1 MKALDP
7 KSVPY
12 RSFSRSINT
21 GFLFFLIGVF
31 ASPGGVGANLLVI
44 GGMVLVGIAIG
55 IVYEIA
61 YYKRF
66 RYELT
71 GDTFDVTSGVI
82 SRRDREVPLRRVQNV
97 DVRQNVIQRVL
108 GIAAVHVESAGGG
121 QTEITLQY
129 VDESEARQLQRIL
142 RRKSVDAPET
152 AVGERD
158 TADDKIEVDR
168 EEEEVDEKAKSD
180 RVNDREL
187 DHKRSIDQEYA
198 DDEEL
203 LFEIQPRE
211 LAILSIF
218 TIDPGASLLGAIAL
232 SFASGFDPTTLV
244 PTDFVEGG
252 LPGTGLFA
260 LAWAILFFLL
270 AAWILSVILT
280 FNRYYGFRLVRI
292 EDELH
297 YERGLLQRYSGTIPL
312 DKVQTV
318 TVTESVPFRWFG
330 YAALAVETAGYAPGQ
345 SGSRGT
351 ESAIPLA
358 ERPRVFQLARSVEPF
373 GPVDIEPIPR
383 RARERYAVRY
393 AAVVSILMGVGY
405 GALTMFDVDG
415 NWAVAVALF
424 ALVPI
429 GAHLKWANRGYH
441 LGERYFF
448 ARTGVV
454 NRSTKI
460 VPYYRVQAVI
470 YTQTIFQR
478 RRRLASV
485 TADTASSA
493 SLLGRAATAH
503 DVDGE
508 RGLEIHS
515 EVEKRLQRQLRV
527 RRAGRNGVSAV
538 ETDAS
543 GGSAVETDASGG
555 INASDKTDASGG
567 TDTSDKT
574 DVSDGTDTSGK
585 ADNSSDENISCG
597 ADTSCGATNP
607 TQTDESR
614 TDSRSDEDRTMSNPA
629 RGSDETESMRE
640 STAGSDEDDSST
652 HSQEND
658 SST

>member
-31 ASPGGVGANLLVI
+31 ASPGGIGANLLVI

-55 IVYEIA
+55 IVYELA

-71 GDTFDVTSGVI
+71 SDTFDVTSGVI
-82 SRRDREVPLRRVQNV
+82 SRRNREVPLRRVQNV
-97 DVRQNVIQRVL
+97 DVRQNVLQRVL

-129 VDESEARQLQRIL
+129 VDENEAKHLQRIL
-142 RRKSVDAPET
+142 RRKSVEAPDAGD
-152 AVGERD
+152 GERD
-158 TADDKIEVDR
+158 AAADKTEVDR
-168 EEEEVDEKAKSD
+168 EEAADEKSKSD
-180 RVNDREL
+180 RRVDREFDHERSL
-187 DHKRSIDQEYA
+187 DREYEG
-198 DDEEL
+198 DEEL

-244 PTDFVEGG
+244 PTGPVEGG

-260 LAWAILFFLL
+260 LAWAILLFLL
-270 AAWILSVILT
+270 AAWILSMILT

-373 GPVDIEPIPR
+373 GPVDLEPIPR

-405 GALTMFDVDG
+405 GALTVFDVDG
-415 NWAVAVALF
+415 NWVVAVALF

-429 GAHLKWANRGYH
+429 AAHFKWANRGYH

-515 EVEKRLQRQLRV
+515 DVEERLQRQLRI
-527 RRAGRNGVSAV
+527 RRNGRDEVSAV
-538 ETDAS
+538 ETD
-543 GGSAVETDASGG
+543 V
-555 INASDKTDASGG
+555 SDGAT
-567 TDTSDKT
+567 
-574 DVSDGTDTSGK
+574 VSDGTDVSNGTDTSVGADTSGG
-585 ADNSSDENISCG
+585 ANTSGGAGRSSDENISCG
-597 ADTSCGATNP
+597 VETSGEAGDS
-607 TQTDESR
+607 TQTDGSR
-614 TDSRSDEDRTMSNPA
+614 TDSRSDEEGTTSNRA
-629 RGSDETESMRE
+629 GDTEETDSMRE
-640 STAGSDEDDSST
+640 STGDGEEDDSSINR
-652 HSQEND
+652 QEND